1 MAEEKKAEETE
12 AKTTTRAR
20 KTKETSKAEETK
32 PKTTTRARKTK
43 ETSKAEETKPKT
55 TTRARRTKAMSKDDV
70 IAAIGGL
77 SEEDKSAIM
86 LEVVKGMTVLGL
98 SDFVKACE
106 ETFGVSAAAPMMAV
120 PAGMPAAAGA
130 AAGPA
135 EEEKTEFDVILKEIG
150 PKKIQ
155 VIKAVRE
162 ITSLGLRESKE
173 LVDGAPAPVIK
184 GVPKEEAEATKAKL
198 EAEGAVAE
206 LK

>member
-1 MAEEKKAEETE
+1 MAEEKKTEETKT
-12 AKTTTRAR
+12 KTTTRAR
-20 KTKETSKAEETK
+20 K
-32 PKTTTRARKTK
+32 P
-43 ETSKAEETKPKT
+43 
-55 TTRARRTKAMSKDDV
+55 KAMSKDDI

-86 LEVVKGMTVLGL
+86 LETVKGMTVLGI

-120 PAGMPAAAGA
+120 PAGMPAAPG

-173 LVDGAPAPVIK
+173 LVDSAPAPVVK
-184 GVPKEEAEATKAKL
+184 GIPKEEAEATKAKL
-198 EAEGAVAE
+198 EVEGAVVE

>member
-1 MAEEKKAEETE
+1 MAEEKKT
-12 AKTTTRAR
+12 
-20 KTKETSKAEETK
+20 EETK
-32 PKTTTRARKTK
+32 AKKTTKAQKAK
-43 ETSKAEETKPKT
+43 ETKAKKT
-55 TTRARRTKAMSKDDV
+55 TKAQEAKEMSKDD
-70 IAAIGGL
+70 IMATIGGL

-86 LEVVKGMTVLGL
+86 LEIVKGMTVLGL

-106 ETFGVSAAAPMMAV
+106 EAFGVSAAAPMMAV
-120 PAGMPAAAGA
+120 PAGMPAATA

-162 ITSLGLRESKE
+162 ITSLGLKESKD
-173 LVDGAPAPVIK
+173 LVDSAPTPVVK

-198 EAEGAVAE
+198 EAEEAVVE

>member
-1 MAEEKKAEETE
+1 MAEKSEV
-12 AKTTTRAR
+12 
-20 KTKETSKAEETK
+20 
-32 PKTTTRARKTK
+32 
-43 ETSKAEETKPKT
+43 
-55 TTRARRTKAMSKDDV
+55 MSKEDI

-77 SEEDKSAIM
+77 SEKDKSAIM
-86 LEVVKGMTVLGL
+86 LEIVKGMTVLGL

-120 PAGMPAAAGA
+120 PAGIPAAAG

-155 VIKAVRE
+155 VIKVVRE
-162 ITSLGLRESKE
+162 ITNLGLRESKE
-173 LVDGAPAPVIK
+173 LVDSAPTPLVK

-198 EAEGAVAE
+198 EAEGAVVE
-206 LK
+206 IK

>member
-1 MAEEKKAEETE
+1 MAEEKKT
-12 AKTTTRAR
+12 
-20 KTKETSKAEETK
+20 EETK
-32 PKTTTRARKTK
+32 AKKTTKKTA
-43 ETSKAEETKPKT
+43 KAQASE
-55 TTRARRTKAMSKDDV
+55 MSKDDI

-77 SEEDKSAIM
+77 SEEDKSTIM
-86 LEVVKGMTVLGL
+86 LEIVKGMTVLGL

-106 ETFGVSAAAPMMAV
+106 EAFGVSAAAPMMAV
-120 PAGMPAAAGA
+120 PAGVPAAAGT

-162 ITSLGLRESKE
+162 ITSLGLKESKE
-173 LVDGAPAPVIK
+173 LVDGAPAPVVK
-184 GVPKEEAEATKAKL
+184 GVPKEEAEATKTKL
-198 EAEGAVAE
+198 EAEGAVVE

>member
-1 MAEEKKAEETE
+1 MAEEKKTEE
-12 AKTTTRAR
+12 AKAKKTTR
-20 KTKETSKAEETK
+20 
-32 PKTTTRARKTK
+32 
-43 ETSKAEETKPKT
+43 
-55 TTRARRTKAMSKDDV
+55 TTRARRTTKAQAKAMGKDDI

-86 LEVVKGMTVLGL
+86 LETVKGMTVLGL

-106 ETFGVSAAAPMMAV
+106 EAFGVSAAAPMMAV
-120 PAGMPAAAGA
+120 PAGMPAAAG

-173 LVDGAPAPVIK
+173 LVDSAPAPVVK
-184 GVPKEEAEATKAKL
+184 GIPKEEAEATKAKL
-198 EAEGAVAE
+198 EAEGAVVE

>member
-1 MAEEKKAEETE
+1 MAEEKKTEE
-12 AKTTTRAR
+12 AKAKKTTRTTRTR
-20 KTKETSKAEETK
+20 KT
-32 PKTTTRARKTK
+32 
-43 ETSKAEETKPKT
+43 
-55 TTRARRTKAMSKDDV
+55 TKAQAKAMGKDDI

-77 SEEDKSAIM
+77 SEEDKSVIM

-106 ETFGVSAAAPMMAV
+106 EAFGVSAAAPMMAV
-120 PAGMPAAAGA
+120 PTGMPAAAGA
-130 AAGPA
+130 AAPA
-135 EEEKTEFDVILKEIG
+135 EEEKTEFDVVLKEIG

-162 ITSLGLRESKE
+162 LTSLGLRESKE
-173 LVDGAPAPVIK
+173 LVDSTPTPVVK

-198 EAEGAVAE
+198 EAEGAVVE

>member
-1 MAEEKKAEETE
+1 MAEEKKAEETK
-12 AKTTTRAR
+12 AKKTTRAQ
-20 KTKETSKAEETK
+20 K
-32 PKTTTRARKTK
+32 PK
-43 ETSKAEETKPKT
+43 E
-55 TTRARRTKAMSKDDV
+55 MSKDDI
-70 IAAIGGL
+70 IAAIAGL

-86 LEVVKGMTVLGL
+86 LETVKGMTVLEL

-106 ETFGVSAAAPMMAV
+106 DAFGVSAAAPMMAV

-162 ITSLGLRESKE
+162 ITSLGLKESKE
-173 LVDGAPAPVIK
+173 LVDGAPASVVK

-198 EAEGAVAE
+198 EAEGAVVE

>member
-1 MAEEKKAEETE
+1 MAEEKKTEETK
-12 AKTTTRAR
+12 AKKTTRAQEG
-20 KTKETSKAEETK
+20 KEV
-32 PKTTTRARKTK
+32 
-43 ETSKAEETKPKT
+43 
-55 TTRARRTKAMSKDDV
+55 SKDDI
-70 IAAIGGL
+70 IATIGGL

-86 LEVVKGMTVLGL
+86 LEIVKGMTVLEL

-106 ETFGVSAAAPMMAV
+106 EAFGVSAAAPMMAV
-120 PAGMPAAAGA
+120 PAGMPAAAG

-173 LVDGAPAPVIK
+173 LVDSAPAPVVK
-184 GVPKEEAEATKAKL
+184 GIPKEEAEATKAKL
-198 EAEGAVAE
+198 EAEGAVVE

>member
-1 MAEEKKAEETE
+1 MPEEKKT
-12 AKTTTRAR
+12 
-20 KTKETSKAEETK
+20 EETK
-32 PKTTTRARKTK
+32 AKKTTRTR
-43 ETSKAEETKPKT
+43 KPKE
-55 TTRARRTKAMSKDDV
+55 MSKDDI

-77 SEEDKSAIM
+77 PEEDKSAIL
-86 LEVVKGMTVLGL
+86 LETVKGITVLGL

-106 ETFGVSAAAPMMAV
+106 EAFGVSAAAPMMAV
-120 PAGMPAAAGA
+120 PAGMPAAAG

-162 ITSLGLRESKE
+162 ITSLGLKESKE
-173 LVDGAPAPVIK
+173 LVDSAPTSVVQ
-184 GVPKEEAEATKAKL
+184 GFPKEEAEATKAKL
-198 EAEGAVAE
+198 EAEGAVVE

>member
-1 MAEEKKAEETE
+1 MAEEKKT
-12 AKTTTRAR
+12 
-20 KTKETSKAEETK
+20 EETK
-32 PKTTTRARKTK
+32 AKKTTRTRKT
-43 ETSKAEETKPKT
+43 
-55 TTRARRTKAMSKDDV
+55 TKAQAEAMGKDDI

-77 SEEDKSAIM
+77 SEEDKSTIM

-106 ETFGVSAAAPMMAV
+106 EAFGVSAAAPMMAV
-120 PAGMPAAAGA
+120 PAGVPAVAT
-130 AAGPA
+130 AAGPD

-162 ITSLGLRESKE
+162 ITSLGLKESKE
-173 LVDGAPAPVIK
+173 LVDSAPASVVK
-184 GVPKEEAEATKAKL
+184 GIPKEEAEATKAKL
-198 EAEGAVAE
+198 EAEGAVVE

>member
-1 MAEEKKAEETE
+1 MAEKKEKKAEET
-12 AKTTTRAR
+12 KTEKPT
-20 KTKETSKAEETK
+20 KTQKVKE
-32 PKTTTRARKTK
+32 
-43 ETSKAEETKPKT
+43 
-55 TTRARRTKAMSKDDV
+55 MSKDD
-70 IAAIGGL
+70 IITTIGGL
-77 SEEDKSAIM
+77 PEEDKSAIM
-86 LEVVKGMTVLGL
+86 LEIVKGMTVLGL

-106 ETFGVSAAAPMMAV
+106 EAFGVSAAAPMMAV
-120 PAGMPAAAGA
+120 PAGMPAAAA

-173 LVDGAPAPVIK
+173 LVDSAPAQIVK

>member
-1 MAEEKKAEETE
+1 MAEEKKTE
-12 AKTTTRAR
+12 GTKAKKTTGAQ
-20 KTKETSKAEETK
+20 KGKE
-32 PKTTTRARKTK
+32 
-43 ETSKAEETKPKT
+43 
-55 TTRARRTKAMSKDDV
+55 MSKDDI

-77 SEEDKSAIM
+77 PEEDKSAIM
-86 LEVVKGMTVLGL
+86 LEIVKGMTVLGL

-106 ETFGVSAAAPMMAV
+106 EAFGVSAAAPMMAV
-120 PAGMPAAAGA
+120 PAGMPAAA

-162 ITSLGLRESKE
+162 ITNLGLKESKE
-173 LVDGAPAPVIK
+173 LVDSAPVPVVK
-184 GVPKEEAEATKAKL
+184 GIPKEEAEATKTKL
-198 EAEGAVAE
+198 EAEGAVVE

>member
-1 MAEEKKAEETE
+1 MAEEKKTEKTKTKKTTE
-12 AKTTTRAR
+12 AQKA
-20 KTKETSKAEETK
+20 KETSKAEEK
-32 PKTTTRARKTK
+32 KTK
-43 ETSKAEETKPKT
+43 ETKAKKT
-55 TTRARRTKAMSKDDV
+55 TKAQKAKEMSKGDIIV
-70 IAAIGGL
+70 AIGGL

-106 ETFGVSAAAPMMAV
+106 EAFGVSAAAPMMAV
-120 PAGMPAAAGA
+120 PAGMPAAAA

-162 ITSLGLRESKE
+162 ITSLGLKESKE
-173 LVDGAPAPVIK
+173 LVDSAPAPVVK

-198 EAEGAVAE
+198 EAEGAVVE

>member
-1 MAEEKKAEETE
+1 MAEEKKAEETK
-12 AKTTTRAR
+12 AKKTTRAQ
-20 KTKETSKAEETK
+20 K
-32 PKTTTRARKTK
+32 PKQ
-43 ETSKAEETKPKT
+43 
-55 TTRARRTKAMSKDDV
+55 MSKDD
-70 IAAIGGL
+70 IISAIGGL

-86 LEVVKGMTVLGL
+86 LETVKGMTVLGL

-106 ETFGVSAAAPMMAV
+106 DAFGVSAAAPMMAV
-120 PAGMPAAAGA
+120 PAGMPAATA

-162 ITSLGLRESKE
+162 ITNLGLKESKD
-173 LVDGAPAPVIK
+173 LVDSAPTPVVK
-184 GVPKEEAEATKAKL
+184 GLPKEEAEATKAKL
-198 EAEGAVAE
+198 EAEGAVVE

>member
-1 MAEEKKAEETE
+1 MAEEKKAE
-12 AKTTTRAR
+12 KTKTKKTTRAR
-20 KTKETSKAEETK
+20 KPKE
-32 PKTTTRARKTK
+32 
-43 ETSKAEETKPKT
+43 
-55 TTRARRTKAMSKDDV
+55 MSKDDI
-70 IAAIGGL
+70 IATIGGL

-86 LEVVKGMTVLGL
+86 LETVKGMTVLGL

-106 ETFGVSAAAPMMAV
+106 DAFGVSAAAPMMAI
-120 PAGMPAAAGA
+120 PAGMPAATA

-162 ITSLGLRESKE
+162 ITSLGLKESKD
-173 LVDGAPAPVIK
+173 LVDSAPAPVVK
-184 GVPKEEAEATKAKL
+184 GLPKEEAEATKAKL
-198 EAEGAVAE
+198 EAEGAVVE

>member
-1 MAEEKKAEETE
+1 M
-12 AKTTTRAR
+12 
-20 KTKETSKAEETK
+20 TKE
-32 PKTTTRARKTK
+32 
-43 ETSKAEETKPKT
+43 
-55 TTRARRTKAMSKDDV
+55 MSKEDI

-77 SEEDKSAIM
+77 SEEDKSAVM

-106 ETFGVSAAAPMMAV
+106 DAFGVSAAAPMMAV
-120 PAGMPAAAGA
+120 PAGMPMAAAA

-135 EEEKTEFDVILKEIG
+135 EEEKTEFDVILKEVG

-162 ITSLGLRESKE
+162 ITNLGLREAKE
-173 LVDGAPAPVIK
+173 LVDGAPTPVVK

-198 EAEGAVAE
+198 EAEEAVVE